1 MLGVSGLGI
10 DLPFAF
16 GVLSEKTKIPVIGN
30 FIRESDLWVKLR
42 GGWGCNASK
51 HASILNKKEV
61 LLLFLNRRLF
71 PFFF

>member
-16 GVLSEKTKIPVIGN
+16 GILSEKTKIPVIGN

-42 GGWGCNASK
+42 GG
-51 HASILNKKEV
+51 
-61 LLLFLNRRLF
+61 
-71 PFFF
+71 